1 MPKPICGNW
10 KHFKNDDKCFFFHLK
25 SSLLFQDMYFI
36 FLNFLV
42 MYKNGLIRKIM
53 LTSNFIKSQPA
64 TPHINS
70 ETSPP
75 PSIINV
81 VCKYLRQ
88 FLDTSYS
95 ANMRQ
100 DWVGGRGLIF
110 FCNVDH
116 SRISRKSSRNLLV
129 LNNLCEILSKNLKK
143 LGK

>member
-1 MPKPICGNW
+1 MIISFSNCNLNNSTFTGA
-10 KHFKNDDKCFFFHLK
+10 FLK
-25 SSLLFQDMYFI
+25 SFCYSFSYCFCHIALSCLSRFVTTEIKLMTNAFYFI
-36 FLNFLV
+36 LKAHYFLNFLV

-88 FLDTSYS
+88 FLGTSFS
-95 ANMRQ
+95 VATL
-100 DWVGGRGLIF
+100 LI
-110 FCNVDH
+110 C
-116 SRISRKSSRNLLV
+116 
-129 LNNLCEILSKNLKK
+129 
-143 LGK
+143 GKIE